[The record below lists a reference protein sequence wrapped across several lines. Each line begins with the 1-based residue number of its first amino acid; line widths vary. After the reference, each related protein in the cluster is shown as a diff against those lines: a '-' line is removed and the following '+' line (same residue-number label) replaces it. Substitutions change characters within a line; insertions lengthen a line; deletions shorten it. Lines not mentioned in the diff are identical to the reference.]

1 MKAAPL
7 LITWHDNNAPIY
19 SAHFEPGG
27 KGRLATAG
35 GDNHV
40 RVCNKAA
47 SQMGTANKGQLWKVD
62 QEGEDQKVEYLSTL
76 TKHSQSVN
84 VVRWAP
90 KGDSSLLVSMK
101 PTNQL

>member
-19 SAHFEPGG
+19 SAHFEPNG

-40 RVCNKAA
+40 RVCLQSPHKELPL
-47 SQMGTANKGQLWKVD
+47 TRLQLWKVEQD
-62 QEGEDQKVEYLSTL
+62 GEDRKIEYLSTL

-90 KGDSSLLVSMK
+90 KGER
-101 PTNQL
+101 